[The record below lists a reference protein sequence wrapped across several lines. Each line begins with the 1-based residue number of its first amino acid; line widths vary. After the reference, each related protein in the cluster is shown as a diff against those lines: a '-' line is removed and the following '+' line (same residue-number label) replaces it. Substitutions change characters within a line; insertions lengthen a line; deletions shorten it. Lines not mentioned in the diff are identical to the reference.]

1 MSPTSQP
8 RIGLLAIR
16 VSSDKQGL
24 DGDSPEA
31 QREQGEAYAK
41 AHNIVVTETIIL
53 LESASHEVQP
63 MQKVIDVCKDKSKGF
78 QVVLIK
84 SIDRFTRGGGDY
96 YSPLK
101 RQLTRLGIALEDMYG
116 VIGKQ
121 QINTLEHT
129 GFKYYWSEFN
139 PTQKSEYLEAE
150 RAKDE
155 MRDIMSRMIG
165 AEIRYT
171 QLGYWMRRP
180 HYGFRSVKIDT
191 KNGKRTILK
200 PDKNEAKFIIRLF
213 EMRAAHVYTNQQ
225 IADELNSMGFRSRV
239 TIVRDKYDRT
249 KIKRQIG
256 GRKMTA
262 KMIDQYTSK
271 LVYCGIIKEK
281 WTHDKPVKAQFDGL
295 VSVDLFNEANR
306 GRVFVEVDS
315 HDSITIKHKAVPD
328 HLKNKQIYNPDYPYK
343 QVVACPK
350 CGKTLSGSA
359 TRGKLGKHYPAYHC
373 SRDGH
378 YFRVPKPE
386 FDETIEDFVRTIA
399 IKPEYIDDVIA
410 AIAELWRERQTKQ
423 IDANRQRL
431 EHRDSLQSQIKAT
444 VDRMRI
450 VTSETALKYLEEDI
464 VSVEKELAELD
475 EEIARQP
482 NLQAEFDQVL
492 QYAKYILE
500 HLSEL
505 LLDLCNPLR
514 KAAFFGAIFNKLPT
528 YEQINFGTHKN
539 SPPPEVNELFQIRT
553 EYKSLYGDLTG
564 NRTRIARMKTWCP
577 NR

>member
-1 MSPTSQP
+1 MSPTNQP

-41 AHNIVVTETIIL
+41 AHNIVITETIIL

-200 PDKNEAKFIIRLF
+200 PDRNEAKFIIKLF

-315 HDSITIKHKAVPD
+315 RDNITIKRKAVPN
-328 HLKNKQIYNPDYPYK
+328 HLKNKQVYNPDYPYK

-378 YFRVPKPE
+378 YFRVSKPE
-386 FDETIEDFVRTIA
+386 FDKTIEDFVRAIT
-399 IKPEYIDDVIA
+399 IKPEYVDDVIA

-423 IDANRQRL
+423 IDASRQRL

-500 HLSEL
+500 HLPEL

-553 EYKSLYGDLTG
+553 EYKSLYGDPTG
-564 NRTRIARMKTWCP
+564 NRTRVAGMRTQCP

>member
-41 AHNIVVTETIIL
+41 AHNIVITETIIL

-431 EHRDSLQSQIKAT
+431 EHRDILQSQIKAT

-482 NLQAEFDQVL
+482 NLQAEFGQVL

-500 HLSEL
+500 HLPEL

-553 EYKSLYGDLTG
+553 EYKSLYGDSTG
-564 NRTRIARMKTWCP
+564 NRTRVAGMRTRCP

>member
-431 EHRDSLQSQIKAT
+431 EHRDILQSQIKAT
-444 VDRMRI
+444 IDRMRI

-514 KAAFFGAIFNKLPT
+514 KAAFFGAVFNKLPT

>member
-63 MQKVIDVCKDKSKGF
+63 MQKVIDFCKDKSKGF

-315 HDSITIKHKAVPD
+315 HDSITIKRKAVPD

-431 EHRDSLQSQIKAT
+431 EHRDILQSQIKAT

>member
-1 MSPTSQP
+1 MSPTNQP

-41 AHNIVVTETIIL
+41 AHNIVITETIIL

-129 GFKYYWSEFN
+129 GFTYYWSEFN

-200 PDKNEAKFIIRLF
+200 PDKHEAKFIIKLF

-315 HDSITIKHKAVPD
+315 RDNITIKRKAVPN
-328 HLKNKQIYNPDYPYK
+328 HLKNKQVYNPDYPYK

-350 CGKTLSGSA
+350 CGKALSGSA

-378 YFRVPKPE
+378 YFRVSKPE
-386 FDETIEDFVRTIA
+386 FDKTIEDFVRAIT
-399 IKPEYIDDVIA
+399 IKPEYVDDVIA

-423 IDANRQRL
+423 IDASRQRL

-500 HLSEL
+500 HLPEL

-553 EYKSLYGDLTG
+553 EYKSLYGDPTG
-564 NRTRIARMKTWCP
+564 NRTRVAGMRTQCP